1 MKSFVTTDQN
11 CNLWAGFL
19 FLIVAFLVNS
29 PGRNKRRQVCKTS
42 SEWVLQN
49 LWEEKKIG
57 HEQVRQRVS
66 AGSRA
71 KFLCRTKSDTEPP
84 CNSLLEFFIATQYIV
99 KGRLCNFRSIL
110 RDISVRNF
118 KVLKLKNQRASSGSR
133 VMFLC
138 RTKSDPEPPC
148 NSLFLLLHSTC
159 WELISMQF

>member
-1 MKSFVTTDQN
+1 MSVAKS
-11 CNLWAGFL
+11 LG
-19 FLIVAFLVNS
+19 
-29 PGRNKRRQVCKTS
+29 G
-42 SEWVLQN
+42 
-49 LWEEKKIG
+49 EKKIG

-84 CNSLLEFFIATQYIV
+84 CNSLLEFFFYRYTIHV

-118 KVLKLKNQRASSGSR
+118 KVFKIKNQRASSGSR
-133 VMFLC
+133 VMFMC

-148 NSLFLLLHSTC
+148 NSLFLLLHRADKYAI
-159 WELISMQF
+159 LDPI